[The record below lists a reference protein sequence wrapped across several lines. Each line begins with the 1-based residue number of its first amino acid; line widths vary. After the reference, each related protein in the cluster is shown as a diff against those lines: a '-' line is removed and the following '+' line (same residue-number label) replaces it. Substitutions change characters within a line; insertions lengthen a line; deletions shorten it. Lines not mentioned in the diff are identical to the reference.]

1 MKISINNYEAFL
13 IDYMDGR
20 LDSAEI
26 QQLKA
31 FCAQNNIDFEE
42 LTEGLPILDSPD
54 ITFEEK
60 ECLFKSGTAPFDDMD
75 DNLCKLEPDTSIV
88 FKDKE
93 SLKKKAV
100 ILPLY
105 AKIAAAAAVIILMF
119 GLFWLPKNENDGT
132 NQQPVLVEL
141 TTETDE
147 SYPKDTLISPEN
159 STENQLNEERRNVYE
174 NEQIALNGNVAH
186 HVSTDQQN
194 NENQRDSSSFEKEEN
209 ECLIENDTEDIQPIR
224 IEQELLASLEPR
236 MATGII
242 VSEDFA
248 IEYGL
253 FPEMAF
259 LLPAKTYYLVQNQE
273 WGIEN
278 DYENYEQHLSLIG
291 RGISWLSQGRYTSI
305 SEVIGDGLRIGKREV
320 IDLSEQAI
328 AIAYIKADEGLNEI
342 KTKWEERFE
351 RKEE

>member
-1 MKISINNYEAFL
+1 MKININNYEAFL
-13 IDYMDGR
+13 IDYMEGR
-20 LDSAEI
+20 LDNAEI

-60 ECLFKSGTAPFDDMD
+60 ECLLKSETVPFDDMD

-93 SLKKKAV
+93 SLKKKAI

-105 AKIAAAAAVIILMF
+105 AKIAAAAAVIILLF

-159 STENQLNEERRNVYE
+159 STENQLNEEHRNVYE
-174 NEQIALNGNVAH
+174 NEQIASNENVAH
-186 HVSTDQQN
+186 YVSEKQQDI
-194 NENQRDSSSFEKEEN
+194 ENQHNSSSIEKEED
-209 ECLIENDTEDIQPIR
+209 EELIENETEEIQPTR
-224 IEQELLASLEPR
+224 IEPELLATLAPR
-236 MATGII
+236 STTEVI

-248 IEYGL
+248 VEYGL
-253 FPEMAF
+253 VHGNI
-259 LLPAKTYYLVQNQE
+259 LYPATNESYLAQNQE
-273 WGIEN
+273 WDEK
-278 DYENYEQHLSLIG
+278 YEYGDQRLSLIG
-291 RGISWLSQGRYTSI
+291 RGISWLSNGRYTSI
-305 SEVIGDGLRIGKREV
+305 SEVISDGLHMAKHEV

-328 AIAYIKADEGLNEI
+328 AYAYIKADESIDEAKNR
-342 KTKWEERFE
+342 WEERFE
-351 RKEE
+351 RKE

>member
-1 MKISINNYEAFL
+1 MKININNYEAFL
-13 IDYMDGR
+13 IDYMEGR

-31 FCAQNNIDFEE
+31 FCDQNNIDFEE
-42 LTEGLPILDSPD
+42 LTESLPVLDSPD

-60 ECLFKSGTAPFDDMD
+60 ECLLKSETVPFDDMD

-105 AKIAAAAAVIILMF
+105 AKIAAAAAVIILLF

-147 SYPKDTLISPEN
+147 PIADSVMIP
-159 STENQLNEERRNVYE
+159 TENFESECRDVASYVSENAQSTSARDVARNVSTSAKNILAKDVARNIATE
-174 NEQIALNGNVAH
+174 NE
-186 HVSTDQQN
+186 T
-194 NENQRDSSSFEKEEN
+194 EE
-209 ECLIENDTEDIQPIR
+209 IQPAR
-224 IEQELLASLEPR
+224 IEPELLATLAPR
-236 MATGII
+236 NTTEVI

-248 IEYGL
+248 VEYGL
-253 FPEMAF
+253 VHGNI
-259 LLPAKTYYLVQNQE
+259 LYPATNESYLAQNQE
-273 WGIEN
+273 WDKKYGYG
-278 DYENYEQHLSLIG
+278 DQRLSLIG
-291 RGISWLSQGRYTSI
+291 RGISWLSNGRYTSI
-305 SEVIGDGLRIGKREV
+305 SEVISDGLHIAKHEV

-328 AIAYIKADEGLNEI
+328 AYAYIKADESIDEA
-342 KTKWEERFE
+342 KARWEERFE
-351 RKEE
+351 RKE